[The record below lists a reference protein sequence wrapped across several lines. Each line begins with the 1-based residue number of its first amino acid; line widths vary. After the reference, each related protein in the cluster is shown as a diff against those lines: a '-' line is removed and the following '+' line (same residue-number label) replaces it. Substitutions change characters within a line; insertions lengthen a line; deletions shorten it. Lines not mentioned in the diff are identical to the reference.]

1 MELKREDFNGI
12 AVIRCLGARLDAV
25 IAVQFKDRFRELAD
39 DQAQHFVLDMSL
51 VKFMD
56 SSGLGAVVAVYKSL
70 GRERKFDIAGLTP
83 SVGRVFKLTHMD
95 SVFRI
100 YDTMEQMMQA
110 ETETED
116 RGHKKASIS

>member
-70 GRERKFDIAGLTP
+70 GRERKFDIAGL
-83 SVGRVFKLTHMD
+83 
-95 SVFRI
+95 
-100 YDTMEQMMQA
+100 
-110 ETETED
+110 
-116 RGHKKASIS
+116 